1 MPRSSRPD
9 RPARQGQ
16 KTKRTAMSPAPSGA
30 LETNAAAW
38 ERLVGDHRSFGV
50 LNTMDPIHRIGI
62 VMEGVPAG
70 ALNDLAGAMG
80 VTRNHLYQTMGVP
93 RATMERK
100 LRNKARLSSDE
111 SERLIGIARV
121 IGQVEQIVQESGDP
135 EGFDAAKWVADWL
148 ERPVPAL
155 GRRRPSSFMGSADGR
170 ELIYGLVD
178 AFQSGVYW

>member
-1 MPRSSRPD
+1 MPRSPRSD
-9 RPARQGQ
+9 RPVRQGQ
-16 KTKRTAMSPAPSGA
+16 KTKRIARPSDAPQTDPVHA
-30 LETNAAAW
+30 TAW
-38 ERLVGDHRSFGV
+38 ERLVGDRRSFGV

-62 VMEGVPAG
+62 VMEGIPSG
-70 ALNDLAGAMG
+70 ALSDLAGAMG
-80 VTRNHLYQTMGVP
+80 VTRNHLYQTLGVP

-100 LRNKARLSSDE
+100 LRNKARLSQDE

-121 IGQVEQIVQESGDP
+121 IGQVELIVQESGDP
-135 EGFDAAKWVADWL
+135 EGFDAAKWVADWM

-155 GRRRPSSFMGSADGR
+155 GGRRPSTFMGSADGR